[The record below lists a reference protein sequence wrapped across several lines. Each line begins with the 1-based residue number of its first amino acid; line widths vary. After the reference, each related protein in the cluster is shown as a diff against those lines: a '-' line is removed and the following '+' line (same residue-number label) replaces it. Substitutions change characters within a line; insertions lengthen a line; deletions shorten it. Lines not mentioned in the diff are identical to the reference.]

1 MLINSFTML
10 ERRGRGECQFR
21 ITSESPCSC
30 ILVTCSKIHE
40 RLLHCGIGE
49 KREKERGIR
58 GRDQRERERGEGG
71 GMQILTNSE
80 SQLSDTSCL
89 YKVLGQ
95 HPIFNSVQILY
106 TNYKYYK

>member
-1 MLINSFTML
+1 MFMY
-10 ERRGRGECQFR
+10 
-21 ITSESPCSC
+21 

-89 YKVLGQ
+89 YKVPVVKCTRDNHEVKIERRMHAYQ
-95 HPIFNSVQILY
+95 FIITSDSPCIDHIVVPVVVIFHV
-106 TNYKYYK
+106 